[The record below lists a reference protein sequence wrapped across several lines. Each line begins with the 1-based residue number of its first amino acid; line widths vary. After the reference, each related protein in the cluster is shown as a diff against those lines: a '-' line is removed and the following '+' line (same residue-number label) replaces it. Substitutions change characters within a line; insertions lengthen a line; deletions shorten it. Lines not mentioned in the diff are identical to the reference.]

1 MGRKIRILLFFLI
14 FLAGCSNGKIE
25 EKRDTTIVDLLNDE
39 KSIISCDLN
48 IWPTITAE
56 EDENWRIDTLSF
68 NGNQKESKPLQII
81 ITDIASEE
89 PKLKGNADEVE
100 LIKLPTG
107 NPDTVYML
115 EETGFWNITLWTF
128 FKKQKILVMSKQY
141 YNSLGGYIYATQMA
155 WFCK

>member
-1 MGRKIRILLFFLI
+1 MRGKVGVLLFFLI
-14 FLAGCSNGKIE
+14 FLAGCSKGKLE
-25 EKRDTTIVDLLNDE
+25 EKRDTTVVDLLNDE
-39 KSIISCDLN
+39 NSIISCDLN
-48 IWPTITAE
+48 IWPTITAG
-56 EDENWRIDTLSF
+56 EDENWRMDTLSF

>member
-1 MGRKIRILLFFLI
+1 M
-14 FLAGCSNGKIE
+14 
-25 EKRDTTIVDLLNDE
+25 
-39 KSIISCDLN
+39 
-48 IWPTITAE
+48 
-56 EDENWRIDTLSF
+56 DTLSF

-115 EETGFWNITLWTF
+115 EETGF
-128 FKKQKILVMSKQY
+128 
-141 YNSLGGYIYATQMA
+141 
-155 WFCK
+155 